1 MNVQASK
8 GLIVLD
14 DWMTLSANPRIG
26 KFPSVLAGTTSCFVY
41 IYLITHRSFYLFIG
55 SLIGHLRQRVD
66 VLLEKKVND
75 PSVDIT
81 NSTEMEIITDL
92 LKRDGC

>member
-1 MNVQASK
+1 MFGGSMNVQASK

-26 KFPSVLAGTTSCFVY
+26 
-41 IYLITHRSFYLFIG
+41 
-55 SLIGHLRQRVD
+55 SLIGHLRNRVD
-66 VLLEKKVND
+66 LLLEKKVAD

-81 NSTEMEIITDL
+81 SSTEMEIITDL